1 MDLKNVEI
9 FCSIADTGNL
19 TETARRV
26 NATAMTISRRLAQL
40 ESELGVRLFQRTTRA
55 VSLTSEGEEFLP
67 YARLML
73 EAGETAK
80 GLFNSA
86 SQGAS
91 GLLRVTAASEFGKR
105 HLLPLLPAL
114 MEANPALRIDL
125 NLSDSVVDIV
135 GQGYD
140 MALRRAPLKDSTLVA
155 HRLADNPRILCAAPG
170 YLARYGQPTR
180 LSDLQQHRCLKI
192 SGVAHWM
199 FEQHGQVV
207 NCPIAAR
214 FSCSSVEGV
223 REMCVAG
230 IGIAQLTFLDV
241 RDELRRGD
249 LVEIALS
256 DASRHALAV
265 WALLPTRQYMPY
277 RTTLLLKAL
286 KAALQEFDAGQNG
299 ENPL

>member
-80 GLFNSA
+80 SLFNSA

-114 MEANPALRIDL
+114 MEA
-125 NLSDSVVDIV
+125 
-135 GQGYD
+135 
-140 MALRRAPLKDSTLVA
+140 
-155 HRLADNPRILCAAPG
+155 
-170 YLARYGQPTR
+170 
-180 LSDLQQHRCLKI
+180 
-192 SGVAHWM
+192 
-199 FEQHGQVV
+199 
-207 NCPIAAR
+207 
-214 FSCSSVEGV
+214 
-223 REMCVAG
+223 
-230 IGIAQLTFLDV
+230 
-241 RDELRRGD
+241 
-249 LVEIALS
+249 
-256 DASRHALAV
+256 
-265 WALLPTRQYMPY
+265 
-277 RTTLLLKAL
+277 
-286 KAALQEFDAGQNG
+286 
-299 ENPL
+299 